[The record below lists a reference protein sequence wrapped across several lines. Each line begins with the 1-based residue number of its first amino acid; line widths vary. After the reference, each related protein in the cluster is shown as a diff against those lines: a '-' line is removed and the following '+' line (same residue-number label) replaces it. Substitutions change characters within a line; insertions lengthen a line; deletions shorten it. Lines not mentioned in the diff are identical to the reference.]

1 MFLDLIQRIVQR
13 VQAVPEKGVMGK
25 EFRAKSKLVMQQLSE
40 MGNDQVEEL
49 EAALKSKGYVI
60 SQCYS
65 NRALIILIEY
75 SLKILSSHYL

>member
-1 MFLDLIQRIVQR
+1 MFLDLKIQRIVQR

-60 SQCYS
+60 W
-65 NRALIILIEY
+65 
-75 SLKILSSHYL
+75 